1 MQVALLEDDP
11 VQATLV
17 SGWLEEAGHA
27 CAVFERAR
35 PYVDS
40 LRRRSFD
47 LIVIDWGLPDIP
59 GDEVLVQ
66 VREALGWSVPVLFI
80 TSRDREEDVVDALA
94 RGADDYMTKPVRR
107 AETLARVTAL
117 LRRVMPDAGSHGILE
132 FEPFRFDTRNGMV
145 ARSGEQV
152 ELTSREFALALYLFR
167 NAGRLLSRA
176 QLLESVWGQRAD
188 LTTRTVDTHVSRV
201 RRKLPLDP
209 AFGWRIR
216 SIYQH
221 GYRLESVASERA

>member
-1 MQVALLEDDP
+1 MQVALLEDDS
-11 VQATLV
+11 VQSTLV

-27 CAVFERAR
+27 CVVFERAR
-35 PYVDS
+35 PFVAS
-40 LRRRSFD
+40 LPRRAFD

-59 GDEVLVQ
+59 GAEVLVQ
-66 VREALGWSVPVLFI
+66 VREALGWSTPVLFI

-107 AETLARVTAL
+107 AEMVARVTAL
-117 LRRVMPDAGSHGILE
+117 LRRAMPDPGADGVLE

-145 ARSGEQV
+145 ARGDESI

-201 RRKLPLDP
+201 RRKLPLEP
-209 AFGWRIR
+209 ALGWRIR
-216 SIYQH
+216 SVYQH

>member
-1 MQVALLEDDP
+1 M
-11 VQATLV
+11 
-17 SGWLEEAGHA
+17 GWLEEVGHA
-27 CAVFERAR
+27 CVVFERAR

-40 LRRRSFD
+40 LGRRNFD
-47 LIVIDWGLPDIP
+47 LIVIDLGLPDIP

-107 AETLARVTAL
+107 AETLARITAL
-117 LRRVMPDAGSHGILE
+117 LRRAMPDPGAAGVLE
-132 FEPFRFDTRNGMV
+132 FGPFRFDTRNGMV
-145 ARSGEQV
+145 ARGSEQV

-167 NAGRLLSRA
+167 NAGRLLSRS

-209 AFGWRIR
+209 AVGWRIR

-221 GYRLESVASERA
+221 GYRLEPVASERA